1 MFDIVVLTSAI
12 FLHACIAFV
21 LWKRRFNTQF
31 PFFFA
36 YNIYSLLGTAA
47 RLIVSSDPYLYF
59 YVYWWTDVGFLLLG
73 IASTHEAFRSVFE
86 GFYLL
91 RWFRW
96 SYFGAIGIV
105 VGISIVHSIFNRPVH
120 LHPVFRIVLDIQIPI
135 NCIQA
140 AIFGLFYLCVKLF
153 NVGFKRYPFAIVLGF
168 GISAMGTLVP
178 LVMLSEFGKKFKGF
192 AFYAPAVAYYISLLV
207 WFSAFLRP
215 EPEEDEKAPP
225 LSPQQ
230 MADEVTQYTRVL
242 KGFFGKSHEF

>member
-1 MFDIVVLTSAI
+1 MLNIVLLTGGI
-12 FLHACIAFV
+12 LLHACIAFV

-36 YNIYSLLGTAA
+36 YNVYSLLGTTA
-47 RLIVSSDPYLYF
+47 RLVVSSDSYLYF
-59 YVYWWTDVGFLLLG
+59 YVFWWTDLGFLLLG
-73 IASTHEAFRSVFE
+73 IASVHEGFRSVFE

-105 VGISIVHSIFNRPVH
+105 VCIAIVHSIFNRTEH
-120 LHPVFRIVLDIQIPI
+120 LYPVFRIVLDLQIPI

-153 NVGFKRYPFAIVLGF
+153 NVSFRRYPFAIVLGF
-168 GISAMGTLVP
+168 GISAIGTLVP
-178 LVMLSEFGKKFKGF
+178 LVALSDFGKSFGSF
-192 AFYAPAVAYYISLLV
+192 ALYAPAVAYYITLLV

-215 EPEEDEKAPP
+215 EPEEDEKVPP